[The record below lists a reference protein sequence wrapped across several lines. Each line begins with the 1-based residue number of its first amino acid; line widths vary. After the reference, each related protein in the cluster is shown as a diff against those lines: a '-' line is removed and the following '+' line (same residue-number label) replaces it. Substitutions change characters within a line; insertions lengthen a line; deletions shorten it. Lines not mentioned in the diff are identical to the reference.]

1 MTIRTRSTG
10 SATAVRQIWGMVIE
24 LAMVSH
30 SLHTLSVSSVGTQQG
45 NAAGPTAACI
55 LNQITAPALGPASL
69 RCQHGPRESRPLTTS
84 CAQHTDKYKRG
95 QYKQIH
101 PVNVNKSSEWTDE
114 GTKQTA
120 QTIS

>member
-1 MTIRTRSTG
+1 MVIEQAMVSHTLHI
-10 SATAVRQIWGMVIE
+10 RQIWGMVIE

-30 SLHTLSVSSVGTQQG
+30 PLNTLSVSSAGTQQG
-45 NAAGPTAACI
+45 NAAGATAACI